1 MPKFWIHTLE
11 SAPASAKAALQAAER
26 KFGFLPNLLGE
37 LAAAPAA
44 LQAYLELGRFL
55 EQTSFRPPE
64 QQLLLAAISVTNGC
78 RYCVAAHSAGLRMAG
93 MEREQIEAVRQDR
106 PLDDSRLEGLRSFAK
121 AVVEQRGR
129 VTGDQVQ
136 AFLAA
141 GYRPEQVL
149 EVLVAVAM
157 KTLSNYAN
165 HIAETPLDDQ
175 LKDFAWE
182 PAEACAAQES

>member
-1 MPKFWIHTLE
+1 MAEFTIHTLD
-11 SAPASAKAALQAAER
+11 SAPAAAKPTLQAAAR

-44 LQAYLELGRFL
+44 VEAYVTLGRLL
-55 EQTSFRPPE
+55 EQTSFGPLE
-64 QQLLLAAISVTNGC
+64 QQLLLTTVSVANGC
-78 RYCVAAHSAGLRMAG
+78 QYCVAAHSAGLRMSG
-93 MEREQIEAVRQDR
+93 MEQDQIDAVRHGR
-106 PLDDSRLEGLRSFAK
+106 TLADSRLEGLRSFAT
-121 AVVEQRGR
+121 AVVEGRGR
-129 VTGDQVQ
+129 VSDDDLQ
-136 AFLAA
+136 AFFDA

-175 LKDFAWE
+175 FKDFAWE
-182 PAEACAAQES
+182 PADAGAPQGS